1 MTNKKHKSVAEY
13 LADQIEQSPKSQL
26 EIAEEAGFETPNIIT
41 MFKQGKTKIPLIRV
55 GPLAIALGI
64 NPRHLLRR
72 VLEEYMPETWH
83 AVEESLG
90 HLILSADEENL
101 VRTARE
107 MEIPSLAP

>member
-1 MTNKKHKSVAEY
+1 MRKNNHQSVAEY
-13 LADQIEQSPKSQL
+13 LADQIDQSPKSQL
-26 EIAEEAGFETPNIIT
+26 EIAQEAGFDTPNIIT

-83 AVEESLG
+83 AVEQSLG
-90 HLILSADEENL
+90 HLILSHDEEKL
-101 VRTARE
+101 VLVSRE
-107 MEIPSLAP
+107 MSIAS

>member
-1 MTNKKHKSVAEY
+1 MRKKNHQSVAEY

-55 GPLAIALGI
+55 GPLALALGI

-83 AVEESLG
+83 AFEESLG
-90 HLILSADEENL
+90 HLILSHDEEQL
-101 VRTARE
+101 VLASRE
-107 MEIPSLAP
+107 MSIPS

>member
-1 MTNKKHKSVAEY
+1 MRKRSHQSVAEY
-13 LADQIEQSPKSQL
+13 LADQIEKSPKSQL
-26 EIAEEAGFETPNIIT
+26 EIAAEAGFETPNIIT
-41 MFKQGKTKIPLIRV
+41 MFKQGKTKIPLNRV

-90 HLILSADEENL
+90 HLILSHDEEQL
-101 VRTARE
+101 VLTSRE
-107 MEIPSLAP
+107 MSITS

>member
-1 MTNKKHKSVAEY
+1 MSKENHQSVAEY
-13 LADQIEQSPKSQL
+13 LADQIDQSPKSQS
-26 EIAEEAGFETPNIIT
+26 EIAQEAGFDTPNIIT

-83 AVEESLG
+83 AVEASLG
-90 HLILSADEENL
+90 HLILSHDEEQL
-101 VRTARE
+101 VLTSRE
-107 MEIPSLAP
+107 MSIAP

>member
-1 MTNKKHKSVAEY
+1 MRKKNHQSVAEY
-13 LADQIEQSPKSQL
+13 LADQIDQSPKSQL
-26 EIAEEAGFETPNIIT
+26 EIAQAAGFDTPNIIT

-90 HLILSADEENL
+90 HLILSHDEEQL
-101 VRTARE
+101 VLTSRE
-107 MEIPSLAP
+107 MSIPS